1 MSLGQSLWGQSPAS
15 DVAKPLGT
23 TAPFFFDS
31 EQYSINKD
39 LNRQTFD
46 GNVVVIGGGTMIAAD
61 RLSFDRTKQRL
72 IASGHITVL
81 HVSNSSFSNPQTLN
95 SLSGM
100 VFTGDTLDY
109 RLGTGD
115 FVLTQS
121 VMVAQDPSQIETVVK
136 SVFGF
141 SPNEIKF
148 EIERQKRLSE
158 NSQKKSLLRTE
169 AVNLY
174 KQKRQQ
180 LPEALVSRYAVLLE
194 QGDLIKEQEN
204 PSLAQLD
211 PDRRARIKRRREYW
225 EASRIS
231 PLKQPRLTALHFR
244 IEGESL
250 VRVND
255 ADYLALNALIT
266 PCRCEEGEDP
276 AWAFRAGRIEAQMGG
291 YAELTHPI
299 LEIKGI
305 PILYLPKLSLPLK
318 DERQSGF
325 LPPSIGFEARSG
337 NVFSQPFYMVLDA
350 NKDATLTTDIF
361 EKRGTRL
368 GLEYRLQQREYAG
381 WNLKVEGIRDQLWLK
396 DRAVRQDLKTMY
408 QEGLDYALKNPDP
421 PTDVDLGKLQAKD
434 YTRYT
439 LLDRKHWE
447 KNILEAPLTE
457 DSAANYRQLIDR
469 HLAIPDNAWRGSFSW
484 NGVSFLSPR
493 LSIVSAG
500 QVNSDHRYIED
511 LYVPANYQEA
521 FFGGRDSRAVTPARI
536 QVHADGKDFYAGVGS
551 TIGDHHLLPH
561 RFEGQQMPQRFKIQ
575 SRALSFLPE
584 ASPLPAYGQISFES
598 IGIRE
603 YRPPIANVREARE
616 APGTP
621 PPAVETS
628 LGDGRWQR
636 VKLEQV
642 TPLYPDGIFQI
653 FQFADSEQRMISH
666 QKLVEKNSSSRSY
679 RLGVEFR
686 LPIDGKGV
694 LPESLQDKQDP
705 LAAYRASSEKYIH
718 HLMDWRLRF
727 STRPVVV
734 KEGLYTDQGRAAEG
748 GDLAYFATD
757 RVVNPN
763 SSIDNDVPEEERM
776 KIHRRVTL
784 STEHLVR
791 FFNRSWTPVGGPAVG
806 PSVSQR
812 AARIAG
818 TPHSQTTGAAS
829 DTEAASELGAPE
841 SSQERARKELLQGLG
856 LPVQNPDAM
865 INRATGQWGMERYL
879 RSDEI
884 YASPVTFR
892 ANIAYD
898 FIDAEERE
906 KQRQSRRILDEELAS
921 LEANPAADQ
930 NQIQALKTRKQT
942 EVMAE
947 PWKNPDFYLELNH
960 SGYTLSSTAIYSIY
974 LRTAT
979 TFTAGLGL
987 PPFWGTSLGFGYSLG
1002 KEYQQQEKDFKVTTQ
1017 RTMSLASALTPY
1029 LSANVALG
1037 RQLIEGQP
1045 ESFTNN
1051 IRVATGLAYSSP
1063 SQCWGLQALRVKE
1076 YGTEERDASYTL
1088 QLSMV
1093 FMGQQRTLPNMS
1105 SGIVRE
1111 IREEP
1116 KS

>member
-1 MSLGQSLWGQSPAS
+1 M
-15 DVAKPLGT
+15 GT
-23 TAPFFFDS
+23 PAPFFFDS
-31 EQYSINKD
+31 EQTSINKD

-46 GNVVVIGGGTMIAAD
+46 GNVVVIGGGTMISAD

-81 HVSNSSFSNPQTLN
+81 HVANGSFANPQALG

-121 VMVAQDPSQIETVVK
+121 VMVAQDPSRIENVVK
-136 SVFGF
+136 SIFGF
-141 SPNEIKF
+141 SINEIKF

-158 NSQKKSLLRTE
+158 NSQKKSLLRAE
-169 AVNLY
+169 AITLY

-180 LPEALVSRYAVLLE
+180 LPEALVDKYAVLLE
-194 QGDLIKEQEN
+194 QGDLIKDQEN

-211 PDRRARIKRRREYW
+211 PDRRASIKRRREYW
-225 EASRIS
+225 EASRVS
-231 PLKQPRLTALHFR
+231 PLKQQRFASQHFR
-244 IEGESL
+244 IEGENL

-266 PCRCEEGEDP
+266 PCRCDEDEEP

-291 YAELTHPI
+291 YADLTHPI

-305 PILYLPKLSLPLK
+305 PVLYLPRLSLPLK

-325 LPPSIGFEARSG
+325 LLPSMGFEARSG

-350 NKDATLTTDIF
+350 NKDATVTTDIF
-361 EKRGTRL
+361 ERRGTRL
-368 GLEYRLQQREYAG
+368 GLEYRLQQREFAG

-396 DRAVRQDLKTMY
+396 DRALRQDLKTMY
-408 QEGLDYALKNPDP
+408 QEGLDYALKNPLP
-421 PTDVDLGKLQAKD
+421 PTDVDLSKLQPKD
-434 YTRYT
+434 YARYT
-439 LLDRKHWE
+439 LLDREHWE
-447 KNILEAPLTE
+447 KNILGTPLTPE
-457 DSAANYRQLIDR
+457 SAASYRQLIDR
-469 HLAIPDNAWRGSFSW
+469 QLAIPDNAWRGSFSW

-551 TIGDHHLLPH
+551 TLGDHHLLPH

-584 ASPLPAYGQISFES
+584 SSPLPAYGQISFES

-603 YRPPIANVREARE
+603 YRPPLEAME
-616 APGTP
+616 VTP
-621 PPAVETS
+621 ALPPVAAETS

-636 VKLEQV
+636 IKLEQV

-653 FQFADSEQRMISH
+653 FQFADGEQRMISH

-686 LPIDGKGV
+686 LPIDGKGI
-694 LPESLQDKQDP
+694 LPQSLQDKQDP
-705 LAAYRASSEKYIH
+705 LAPYQTSSLKYIH

-727 STRPVVV
+727 STRPAVV
-734 KEGLYTDQGRAAEG
+734 KEGLYTDEARAAEG
-748 GDLAYFATD
+748 GDLAYFASD

-791 FFNRSWTPVGGPAVG
+791 FFNRSWTPVGAPAASRQVLG
-806 PSVSQR
+806 QDVSRR
-812 AARIAG
+812 AAQIAG
-818 TPHSQTTGAAS
+818 TPHIPTP
-829 DTEAASELGAPE
+829 DEAPEKSAPQELGALE

-856 LPVQNPDAM
+856 LPIQNPDAM
-865 INRATGQWGMERYL
+865 INRATGQWGIERFQ

-898 FIDAEERE
+898 FMDAEERE
-906 KQRQSRRILDEELAS
+906 KQRQSRRLLDEELAS

-942 EVMAE
+942 EVFAE
-947 PWKNPDFYLELNH
+947 PWKNPDFYLEVNH
-960 SGYTLSSTAIYSIY
+960 LGYTLSSTAVYSIY

-1017 RTMSLASALTPY
+1017 RTMSLASALSPY
-1029 LSANVALG
+1029 LSANIALG

-1051 IRVATGLAYSSP
+1051 IRVATGLAYTSP

-1076 YGTEERDASYTL
+1076 YGNEERDASYTL

-1105 SGIVRE
+1105 PGIIRE

-1116 KS
+1116 QS